1 MNDAETMH
9 AITISDKDRSLSWQL
24 TPRPKPERGEVLVQV
39 HATALNR
46 ADLMQRKG
54 LYPPPPGASEI
65 LGLECAGVV
74 TELGLGADERWLGQR
89 VCALLSGGGYAQY
102 VAVPQ
107 ALLLP
112 MPASMSYEQ
121 ATALPEVLITAF
133 VNLFMETPT
142 KPGQWVMLHAGASGV
157 GTAAIQLC
165 KARGVKVIAVASGS
179 KLDRLKELGADV
191 VVDRHTQDFVEVAR
205 GATQGQG
212 VDVILDPVG
221 GGDYLTRN
229 IEALAPRGAIVL
241 IGLMGG
247 REGTLSLGRVL
258 VKRLRVLGS
267 VLRSRSL
274 EEKTEILSRFEREV
288 WPLVAAG
295 QINPIID
302 RVMSIEQAHE
312 AHDQLAQDDTVG
324 KIVLTVPT

>member
-1 MNDAETMH
+1 MTAAETMF
-9 AITISDKDRSLSWQL
+9 AITISEDDRSLSWQ
-24 TPRPKPERGEVLVQV
+24 PAPKPAPGQAEVLVEV

-54 LYPPPPGASEI
+54 LYPPPAGASEI

-74 TELGLGADERWLGQR
+74 TALGPGADERWLGQR
-89 VCALLSGGGYAQY
+89 VCALLSGGGYAEY

-107 ALLLP
+107 SLLLP
-112 MPASMSYEQ
+112 IPASMSFEQ
-121 ATALPEVLITAF
+121 AAALPEVLITAF

-179 KLDRLKELGADV
+179 KLERLTQLGAQV
-191 VVDRHTQDFVEVAR
+191 VVDRHTQDFVKVALE
-205 GATQGQG
+205 ATQGRG

-221 GGDYLTRN
+221 GDYIARDL
-229 IEALAPRGAIVL
+229 EALAPRGAIVL

-247 REGTLSLGRVL
+247 RQGSLDLGRVL
-258 VKRLRVLGS
+258 VKRLRILGS

-274 EEKTEILSRFEREV
+274 EEKTEIMSRFASEV
-288 WPLVAAG
+288 WPLVASG
-295 QINPIID
+295 QITPIID
-302 RVMSIEQAHE
+302 EVMSIEQAHQ
-312 AHDQLAQDDTVG
+312 AHELLSSDGTVG

>member
-9 AITISDKDRSLSWQL
+9 AITILDKDHSLSWQL
-24 TPRPKPERGEVLVQV
+24 NPRPEPGRGEVLVQV

-54 LYPPPPGASEI
+54 LYPPPLGASEI

-74 TELGLGADERWLGQR
+74 TALGEGADERWLGQR

-112 MPASMSYEQ
+112 IPASMSYEQ

-191 VVDRHTQDFVEVAR
+191 VVDRHTEDFVEIAR

-212 VDVILDPVG
+212 VDVILDPV

-247 REGTLSLGRVL
+247 REGTLNLGRVL

-274 EEKTEILSRFEREV
+274 EEKTEILNRFENEV

-312 AHDQLAQDDTVG
+312 AHEQLAQDDTVG